1 MSHAIL
7 KDSSKVDQPVEK
19 ILSQENRRT
28 KLVWHAIERGYK
40 VYLSV
45 IEGSVTLSPS
55 EKDKM
60 LQEARDS
67 CPWLNLIVSGPWS
80 PWESLWQGAAILVQQ
95 RWDTTFCFSSSRMHS
110 RMKQIF
116 VFLTTNWVPTQG

>member
-45 IEGSVTLSPS
+45 IESSVNLSPS
-55 EKDKM
+55 EKDKRCRR
-60 LQEARDS
+60 LE
-67 CPWLNLIVSGPWS
+67 I
-80 PWESLWQGAAILVQQ
+80 AI
-95 RWDTTFCFSSSRMHS
+95 H
-110 RMKQIF
+110 
-116 VFLTTNWVPTQG
+116 G